1 MVVDTRDSCVITLK
15 NITFENET
23 RYEERDFGGNFDG
36 NLLV

>member
-1 MVVDTRDSCVITLK
+1 MVIHTRDSCVITFK

-23 RYEERDFGGNFDG
+23 SYEERGFGGNFDG